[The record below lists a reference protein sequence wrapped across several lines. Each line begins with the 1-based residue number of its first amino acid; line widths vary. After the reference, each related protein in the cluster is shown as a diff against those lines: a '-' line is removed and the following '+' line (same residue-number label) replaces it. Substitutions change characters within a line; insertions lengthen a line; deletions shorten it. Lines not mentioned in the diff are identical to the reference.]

1 MQEKGK
7 IGRINSLNMDQKG
20 LPLQFWTGDVWDMG
34 PDYTLERRGYDHYL
48 LLYTMSG
55 AGYLFYEEKEYQLL
69 PGMAFLI
76 DCSRFQVYR
85 TAADRWEFAFIHF
98 DTVCMREYVDTLC
111 AHYGPVFSI
120 PDGSQMENRMRAVIA
135 LFRGYN
141 RMAGH
146 EAFGLLAQLLGMLY
160 AAGEQK
166 DRDSRISESADSV
179 LRIIEK
185 QYPEKLTLDSIARAV
200 GQSKYY
206 LAHRFKT
213 EMGMTIYGYLTLFR
227 ISKSK
232 ILLQNTNLP
241 VSDIAEQVGFSGVS
255 NFIRTFSSYEAMT
268 PHQYRK
274 QWQ

>member
-1 MQEKGK
+1 MENTARSEKNPDL
-7 IGRINSLNMDQKG
+7 IEDQDT
-20 LPLQFWTGDVWDMG
+20 LPLRFWSGDVWKMG
-34 PDYTLERRGYDHYL
+34 AEYSLERRNYDHYL
-48 LLYTMSG
+48 LLYTIG
-55 AGYLFYEEKEYQLL
+55 GEGFLLYEGREYRLL

-76 DCSRFQVYR
+76 DCRRFQVYH
-85 TAADRWEFAFIHF
+85 TVGTQWEFAYIHF
-98 DTVCMREYVDTLC
+98 DADGMRAYVDTLY
-111 AHYGPVFSI
+111 ARYGAVFAV
-120 PDGSQMENRMRAVIA
+120 PDGSQMENRMRAVIS

-160 AAGEQK
+160 KAGEQK
-166 DRDSRISESADSV
+166 NRDSRISESADTV

-185 QYPEKLTLDSIARAV
+185 RYPEKLTLDSIARAA
-200 GQSKYY
+200 GQSKFY
-206 LAHRFKT
+206 LAHRFKE

-232 ILLQNTNLP
+232 VLLQNTNLP
-241 VSDIAEQVGFSGVS
+241 VSAIAEQVGFSGTS
-255 NFIRTFSSYEAMT
+255 NFIRTFSACEAMT